1 MIDSYSFGK
10 IIINRKEY
18 RKDIKII
25 NGEVIQNWWRKEGHN
40 LDIDDIKD
48 IIDFKTDILI
58 IGSGA
63 FGLMKVKKTI
73 VKHIEDIGIKIEVFR
88 TSKAVKEFNLLFN
101 KNNKKNIAG
110 AFHLT
115 C

>member
-10 IIINRKEY
+10 IIIKGKEY

-25 NGEVIQNWWRKEGHN
+25 NGEVIPNWWRKEGHN

-48 IIDFKTDILI
+48 IINFKPDILI

-63 FGLMKVKKTI
+63 LGLMKVKKTL
-73 VKHIEDIGIKIEVFR
+73 VKHIKDIGIEVKVLR
-88 TSKAVKEFNLLFN
+88 TSKAVIEFNLLF
-101 KNNKKNIAG
+101 NKKNIAG